1 MFEARARGRIDP
13 ETDDAAQ
20 DNVARGRRDTGADHL
35 PRHRDLLRDES
46 VFLEG
51 RDKFFVLFDRQRAGR
66 DAAKPVAG
74 LDFGA
79 AWRRIESHLIGRSAN
94 DRCAAAAHCGEC
106 KHHYETH
113 GASPR

>member
-1 MFEARARGRIDP
+1 
-13 ETDDAAQ
+13 
-20 DNVARGRRDTGADHL
+20 V
-35 PRHRDLLRDES
+35 
-46 VFLEG
+46 
-51 RDKFFVLFDRQRAGR
+51 
-66 DAAKPVAG
+66 
-74 LDFGA
+74 DFGA